1 MANPLTNR
9 DRASWA
15 HKALKKHVETTGS
28 QDEDFVTQFGDL
40 LSDLMHLARFE
51 GLDFQYEVDRA
62 RGHFEAEV
70 VEEPDTSRKEWDPRG

>member
-9 DRASWA
+9 ARASWA
-15 HKALKKHVETTGS
+15 HKALMKHVETTGD

-51 GLDFQYEVDRA
+51 GNR
-62 RGHFEAEV
+62 
-70 VEEPDTSRKEWDPRG
+70 